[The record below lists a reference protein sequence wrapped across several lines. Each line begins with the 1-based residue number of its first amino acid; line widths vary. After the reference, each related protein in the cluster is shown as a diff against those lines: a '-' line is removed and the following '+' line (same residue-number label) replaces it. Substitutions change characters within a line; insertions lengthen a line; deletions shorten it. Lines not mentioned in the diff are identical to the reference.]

1 MMTRFKAFPGGVGG
15 MMHAVLSFQG
25 LTWEEM
31 GLIRQIAPKKGE
43 RKDFKDFGGAPQD
56 LTAAERVLLQMN
68 QVPRLKA
75 KCRVA
80 LFIMKWEEL
89 RNESVQA
96 LDTVQAACQELRRSS
111 RLQSVLSC
119 ALTVGNAVNDG
130 SPKGSARAITLESL
144 AAFTSFKVTGSS
156 APSSSPPAQPARGP
170 LAGAPQAS
178 TQARTLL
185 DFLARVVRGLPGAAH
200 QGAGGFLGGQTPS
213 LPAAA
218 PLLSGG
224 LQELEEDAAV
234 GLKKAMAEYA
244 AICGRAWVGGQEGG
258 GWPGAAGTSAAR
270 GGEDAFGARLHGFLA
285 STEGARGDLAA
296 RRADVEAEVASV
308 AAWFGERQPHR
319 APQALT
325 LLITFITQFD
335 AAYAMTAA

>member
-1 MMTRFKAFPGGVGG
+1 MLESLFRNPAWAGASSSKSKPAPVAGGPEGRPTMIDIRRANNVSIMMTRFKAFPGGVGG

-119 ALTVGNAVNDG
+119 ALTV
-130 SPKGSARAITLESL
+130 
-144 AAFTSFKVTGSS
+144 S
-156 APSSSPPAQPARGP
+156 APFAQHHPLTDLPLPLPAHGHRGRHFIQGDTLDGGTAATLSSPACAWLRSCPHAC
-170 LAGAPQAS
+170 
-178 TQARTLL
+178 
-185 DFLARVVRGLPGAAH
+185 FLHP
-200 QGAGGFLGGQTPS
+200 F
-213 LPAAA
+213 
-218 PLLSGG
+218 
-224 LQELEEDAAV
+224 
-234 GLKKAMAEYA
+234 Y
-244 AICGRAWVGGQEGG
+244 
-258 GWPGAAGTSAAR
+258 
-270 GGEDAFGARLHGFLA
+270 
-285 STEGARGDLAA
+285 
-296 RRADVEAEVASV
+296 
-308 AAWFGERQPHR
+308 
-319 APQALT
+319 
-325 LLITFITQFD
+325 
-335 AAYAMTAA
+335 